1 MAAQA
6 AKSLRLPPLPTVRD
20 LINLYGLRARKQ
32 LSQNFL
38 LDPRITDKIVKVAGG
53 KHFAG
58 SHVCEVGPGPGPI
71 TRSIINS
78 GVAKV
83 IVIEKDPRFLPTLQV
98 NIKFQATILKPM
110 VSIVSKNSYNSTKFS
125 ELFSIAE

>member
-1 MAAQA
+1 MALQA

-38 LDPRITDKIVKVAGG
+38 LDPRITDKIVRVAGG
-53 KHFAG
+53 KNFG
-58 SHVCEVGPGPGPI
+58 GGHVCEVGPGPGSI
-71 TRSIINS
+71 TRSIINA

-83 IVIEKDPRFLPTLQV
+83 IVIEKDARFLPTLQV
-98 NIKFQATILKPM
+98 T
-110 VSIVSKNSYNSTKFS
+110 
-125 ELFSIAE
+125 

>member
-1 MAAQA
+1 MALQA

-38 LDPRITDKIVKVAGG
+38 LDPRITDKIVRVAGG
-53 KHFAG
+53 KNFG
-58 SHVCEVGPGPGPI
+58 GGHVCEVGPGPGPI
-71 TRSIINS
+71 TRSIINA

-83 IVIEKDPRFLPTLQV
+83 IVIEKDARFLPTLQV
-98 NIKFQATILKPM
+98 TL
-110 VSIVSKNSYNSTKFS
+110 
-125 ELFSIAE
+125 